1 MKKYKTVSAKQMQEI
16 DVLAQEKFGVHG
28 DLLME
33 NAGRGI
39 AEEILNNYF
48 SDLCDTKRP
57 TSSCPPSP
65 ELKKRNVVVFC
76 GTGNNGG
83 DGLVIARY
91 LLEWGLSVK
100 CFLIDSEKYSE
111 LLVKNLKRAF
121 FVSLSVKQVEKCP
134 QLEKMEKPFLIVDA
148 LLGTGSR
155 GNPRGIYKNII
166 NKINEQKTQ
175 VVSVDIPSGLD
186 ADTGKPNTPCVK
198 SNLTLTLGLVKNGL
212 VKNEAKGFVGELKLL
227 DIGFPK
233 ELLKPYLN

>member
-39 AEEILNNYF
+39 AEEILNTYF
-48 SDLCDTKRP
+48 SDLCDLQRP
-57 TSSCPPSP
+57 TPRCPAN
-65 ELKKRNVVVFC
+65 EKLKDKNVVVFC

-100 CFLIDSEKYSE
+100 CFLIESEKYSD

-121 FVSLSVKQVEKCP
+121 FVSLSVKQIEKCP
-134 QLEKMEKPFLIVDA
+134 RLEKPFLIVDA
-148 LLGTGSR
+148 LLGTGSN
-155 GNPRGIYKNII
+155 GNPRGIYKDII
-166 NKINEQKTQ
+166 KKINEQKTQ
-175 VVSVDIPSGLD
+175 VVSVDIPSGLN
-186 ADTGKPNTPCVK
+186 ADTGTANTPCVK

-212 VKNEAKGFVGELKLL
+212 IKNEAKDFVGELKLL